1 MDYEQIPLEEQLKKA
16 ADGFCI
22 HPEYSACAIRAWG
35 KTPIVDYFGSG
46 TETGM
51 QRLTELMKILHIPKK
66 KLSRMTYC
74 DIAGHINS
82 LRQKGTNSR
91 RVKKA
96 MRLLAEPLADGFELW
111 KEGRCKNAENPA

>member
-1 MDYEQIPLEEQLKKA
+1 MEYEQIPLEEQLKKA
-16 ADGFCI
+16 ADGYCI

-66 KLSRMTYC
+66 KLIRMTYC

-82 LRQKGTNSR
+82 LRQDAANRR

-96 MRLLAEPLADGFELW
+96 IQLLGTPFVEGFELW
-111 KEGRCKNAENPA
+111 QEGREM